1 MAFTADI
8 LTICC
13 WEGTVRESEGI
24 GRDVGWRASGIG
36 SGDGT
41 ATKVKGPTTWNDA
54 LGKMNTASPKMEA
67 VKAQIRRDL
76 DSVAT
81 FMAETGYKPSPN
93 KRTLLKTLREE
104 YNEFC
109 KLNNCRQVG
118 HKMFSQHV
126 RSAGFD
132 VVSDTGNRTYVCCET
147 TQNLDLDFVG
157 DVFKLKSSER

>member
-1 MAFTADI
+1 MLVGLKRLLVNRKFT
-8 LTICC
+8 
-13 WEGTVRESEGI
+13 V
-24 GRDVGWRASGIG
+24 
-36 SGDGT
+36 
-41 ATKVKGPTTWNDA
+41 
-54 LGKMNTASPKMEA
+54 SPKMEA
-67 VKAQIRRDL
+67 VKEQIRRDL

-118 HKMFSQHV
+118 YKMFSQRL

-132 VVSDTGNRTYVCCET
+132 VVSGTGNRTYVCCET
-147 TQNLDLDFVG
+147 AQNPDLDFVR